1 MGEDKVGDERLI
13 FNRVRSKIVRNRMPD
28 IQSLE
33 RSFIFFPEKELWASP
48 SDGGMEYEDVYLP
61 CPDRV
66 RIGRI

>member
-1 MGEDKVGDERLI
+1 
-13 FNRVRSKIVRNRMPD
+13 MPD

-33 RSFIFFPEKELWASP
+33 RSFIFFPEKELWAFP
-48 SDGGMEYEDVYLP
+48 SDEGMEYEDVYLP